1 MKSSVFSAWLEFLLP
16 AALIMAW
23 WLASANSSSFY
34 FPPLQEI
41 LVAFQENWLSTRL
54 MQDLVP
60 SLLRLAAGF
69 AIAIVVGVAGGML
82 FGLSRSLNDT
92 VSAVLDFLR
101 SMPSV
106 ALIPLAI
113 LVFGIGTSMKVFVIA
128 FGAVWPIL
136 LNTIDGVKGTDSQQI
151 DMARSFRLSRADKL
165 LRIILPAAS
174 PQIFTGLRASLSIS
188 VIMMVV
194 SEMLASTDGIGFA
207 ILQAQRSFAIKEMW
221 AGIIVLGIV
230 GYVLN
235 VLFVLV
241 ERRVMHWHRN
251 MRAVEDSSS

>member
-1 MKSSVFSAWLEFLLP
+1 MKSTVLSAWFEFLLP
-16 AALIMAW
+16 GVLLVVW
-23 WLASANSSSFY
+23 WFTSANSSSFY

-41 LVAFQENWLSTRL
+41 FVAFRESWLSARL
-54 MQDLVP
+54 TQDLVP
-60 SLLRLAAGF
+60 SVVRLLTGF
-69 AIAIVVGVAGGML
+69 AIAIVVGVAGGVL
-82 FGLSRSLNDT
+82 FGLKRSLEGT

-136 LNTIDGVKGTDSQQI
+136 LNTIDGVKGADSQQI
-151 DMARSFRLSRADKL
+151 DMARSFRLGGGDTLWRV
-165 LRIILPAAS
+165 ILPAAS

-188 VIMMVV
+188 IIMMVV
-194 SEMLASTDGIGFA
+194 SEMLASTNGIGFA

-221 AGIIVLGIV
+221 AGIILLGIV

-235 VLFVLV
+235 LLFILV